1 MNMNEMVQQLIA
13 KVQKDPKLL
22 DQLTAHPTKTIEQL
36 IGVDFPDEQ
45 VDEVIKKVL
54 ANVSTDKIGDVLGGL
69 FKK

>member
-1 MNMNEMVQQLIA
+1 
-13 KVQKDPKLL
+13 
-22 DQLTAHPTKTIEQL
+22 
-36 IGVDFPDEQ
+36 VDLPDEQ

>member
-1 MNMNEMVQQLIA
+1 MNMNEMVQQLIT

-22 DQLTAHPTKTIEQL
+22 DQLIAHPTKTIEQL
-36 IGVDFPDEQ
+36 IGVDLPDEQ